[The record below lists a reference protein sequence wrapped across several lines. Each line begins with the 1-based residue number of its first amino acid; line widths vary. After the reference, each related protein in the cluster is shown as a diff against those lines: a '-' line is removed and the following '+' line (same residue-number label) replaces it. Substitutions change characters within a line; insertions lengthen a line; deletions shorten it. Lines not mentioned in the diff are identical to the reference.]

1 MIQKMR
7 SFFLQSLRVWKI
19 LRKPTKFEYKTT
31 IKVAALGIILLG
43 LVGFLISLV
52 MKFTFG

>member
-19 LRKPTKFEYKTT
+19 LRKPTKFEYKPT